1 MANKFKLRIR
11 LTLSKAGRP
20 KNELTESEKE
30 WLKNVLDKPNI
41 NVSPGRKNHRYNGK
55 VDGKSQY
62 VEKLYFMWTLSD
74 LLNIANCSS

>member
-11 LTLSKAGRP
+11 LNLSKAGRP

-41 NVSPGRKNHRYNGK
+41 NVSPGRKNHRYKGK

-74 LLNIANCSS
+74 LLNIAN